1 MRGPDAAAFHPGDPF
16 DTSIPA
22 ANVGGEFGPALSVTA
37 GGSITITAPSGY
49 TESVIVPDLRSGL
62 TTEHGTNGVFLPEDI
77 DALLGRAA
85 ASDDTSQVSDN
96 LFDLQ
101 GAGLASI

>member
-1 MRGPDAAAFHPGDPF
+1 M
-16 DTSIPA
+16 
-22 ANVGGEFGPALSVTA
+22 
-37 GGSITITAPSGY
+37 
-49 TESVIVPDLRSGL
+49 GL
-62 TTEHGTNGVFLPEDI
+62 FLAEDI

-85 ASDDTSQVSDN
+85 ASDDTSQVADN